1 MPDQQSRERSIPQ
14 DAPWKPKQSGPFDG
28 PRSPEIQK
36 PDTSRLL
43 KRMKAIDSNQSKKYR
58 QRSGQ

>member
-1 MPDQQSRERSIPQ
+1 MLEQQQREKPVPQ
-14 DAPWKPKQSGPFDG
+14 DAPWTPKKDGPFDG
-28 PRSPEIQK
+28 PRSPDIQK

-43 KRMKAIDSNQSKKYR
+43 KRMNSIDKNQSRKYR